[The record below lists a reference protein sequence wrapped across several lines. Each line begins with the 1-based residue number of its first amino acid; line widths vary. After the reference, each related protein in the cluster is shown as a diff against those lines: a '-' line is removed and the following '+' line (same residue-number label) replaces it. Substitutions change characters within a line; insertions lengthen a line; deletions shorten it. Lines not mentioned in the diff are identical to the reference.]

1 MGRRYNF
8 NIYGNY
14 LGTKMKVIHWNS
26 REELIENAIL
36 AIKTELQRKEGKWH
50 GLMLSGGS
58 TPLVIYQK
66 IAKEPFFVSPNAV
79 ILYSDERFVPKTHV
93 DSNYFQSKE
102 MLSALKI
109 KAQNIMR
116 VQTELGHMES
126 AEAYH
131 NDLLGLTKAGCIN
144 LGFLGMGTDGH
155 TASLFSTEEVN
166 QDLNKMA
173 IAVKRDKLPHR
184 ISVTKR
190 FLNKCQKII
199 LLIIGEE
206 KQEILNVFL
215 NNPDSIPAGVAL
227 KSHHYLEV
235 WVSK

>member
-1 MGRRYNF
+1 
-8 NIYGNY
+8 
-14 LGTKMKVIHWNS
+14 MKVIHWNS

-36 AIKTELQRKEGKWH
+36 AIKTELQRKEGNWH

-58 TPLVIYQK
+58 TPLAIYQK

-102 MLSALKI
+102 MLLALKI
-109 KAQNIMR
+109 KSQNIMR
-116 VQTELGHMES
+116 VQTEIGHMES

-131 NDLLGLTKAGCIN
+131 NDLLCLAKAGTIN

-155 TASLFSTEEVN
+155 TASLFSKEDAE

-173 IAVKRDKLPHR
+173 IAVKRDKPPHR

-190 FLNKCQKII
+190 FLNKCNKLI
-199 LLIIGEE
+199 LLITGEE

-215 NNPDSIPAGVAL
+215 NNPESIPAGVAL
-227 KSHHYLEV
+227 KDHHYLEV